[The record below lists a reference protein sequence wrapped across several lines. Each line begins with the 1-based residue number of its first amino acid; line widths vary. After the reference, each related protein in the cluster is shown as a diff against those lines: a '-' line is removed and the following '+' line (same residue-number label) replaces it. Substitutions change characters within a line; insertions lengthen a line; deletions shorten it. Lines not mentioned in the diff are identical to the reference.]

1 MRVLSMAAPGS
12 GLFLPTVPLAW
23 ALRTAGHEVLVAN
36 NGTAAETLVAAG
48 LQAVDVC
55 PGRDVFAEF
64 MEASRAINMTPPG
77 APRPRRGGLGLFGEE
92 MAEGLLK
99 VAKEFRPDLVL
110 STLEQGAGP
119 LVATALGV
127 PYVEQS
133 VRLAWAGSDEQA
145 VTYRRSIAQ
154 YLEPTRAKLG
164 LDESD
169 AAAAA
174 IDVRPPSLGGR
185 DDAAEWS
192 MRYVPYNESRLL
204 PEWALTAPSRP
215 RVCLTLGSVL
225 PLSGELGELAA
236 FLRQCGGLDVELI
249 LAMGEEQAAALGP
262 VPDNVRVAG
271 WVPLSVLLPS
281 CAAIVHHGGAGTALT
296 ALVHGVPQLVV
307 PRLADQPANAAVIA
321 ARGVGLACSPH
332 EATATAV
339 RDGLL
344 RLLDVPDYRRAA
356 DEVRAEI
363 ASRPSPASLV
373 ARLEELVAGR

>member
-36 NGTAAETLVAAG
+36 NGQAAETLVAAG
-48 LQAVDVC
+48 LPAVDVC
-55 PGRDVFAEF
+55 PGRDVFGEF
-64 MEASRAINMTPPG
+64 MAASHAINMTPPG
-77 APRPRRGGLGLFGEE
+77 EPRPRRGGLGLFGEE

-99 VAKEFRPDLVL
+99 VAEEFRPDLVL

-145 VTYRRSIAQ
+145 TTYRRSIAQ

-164 LDESD
+164 LDEPAS
-169 AAAAA
+169 AAAA
-174 IDVRPPSLGGR
+174 IDVRPPSMGGH

-204 PEWALTAPSRP
+204 PEWALAAPSRP

-225 PLSGELGELAA
+225 PLSGELDELSA
-236 FLRQCGGLDVELI
+236 FLQECGGLDVELI
-249 LAMGEEQAAALGP
+249 LAMGEDQAAALGP

-271 WVPLSVLLPS
+271 WVPLSTLLPT

-321 ARGVGLACSPH
+321 ARGVGLALAPH

-339 RDGLL
+339 KDGLL
-344 RLLDVPDYRRAA
+344 RLLDAPDHRQAA
-356 DEVRAEI
+356 REVQAEI
-363 ASRPSPASLV
+363 ASRPSPAALV
-373 ARLEELVAGR
+373 TRLEELVAGH

>member
-36 NGTAAETLVAAG
+36 NGQAAETLVAAG
-48 LQAVDVC
+48 LSAVDVC
-55 PGRDVFAEF
+55 PGRDVFGEF
-64 MEASRAINMTPPG
+64 MAASRAINMTLPG
-77 APRPRRGGLGLFGEE
+77 EPRPRRGGLGLFGEE

-99 VAKEFRPDLVL
+99 VAEEFRPDLVL

-145 VTYRRSIAQ
+145 TTYRRSIAE

-164 LDESD
+164 LDEPA

-174 IDVRPPSLGGR
+174 IDVRPPSMGGR

-204 PEWALTAPSRP
+204 PEWALEAPSRP

-236 FLRQCGGLDVELI
+236 FLRECGGLDVEVI
-249 LAMGEEQAAALGP
+249 LAMGEDQAAALGP

-271 WVPLSVLLPS
+271 WVPLSTLLPT

-307 PRLADQPANAAVIA
+307 PRLADQPVNAAVIE
-321 ARGVGLACSPH
+321 ARGVGLARAPH
-332 EATATAV
+332 EATAAAV
-339 RDGLL
+339 KDGLL
-344 RLLDVPDYRRAA
+344 RLLDVPDYQLAA
-356 DEVRAEI
+356 REVQAEI
-363 ASRPSPASLV
+363 ASRPSPAALV
-373 ARLEELVAGR
+373 ARLEKLVGAR